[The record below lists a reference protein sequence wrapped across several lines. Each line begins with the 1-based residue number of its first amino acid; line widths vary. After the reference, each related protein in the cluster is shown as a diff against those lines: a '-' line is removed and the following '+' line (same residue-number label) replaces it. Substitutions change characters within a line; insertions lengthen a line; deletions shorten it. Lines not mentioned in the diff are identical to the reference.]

1 MAEDRRGRDFRI
13 LGFHAE
19 MLQPVFD
26 GMLPFAECVAGRGT
40 EDFGLRRGLQRGGRN
55 GTAFLVMGAVP
66 IANVIRVAGD
76 DEPSDTAV
84 R

>member
-1 MAEDRRGRDFRI
+1 LRGVRFRAKRNPCYILNFILNFPNEINALGGSEVGSKLRAESQ
-13 LGFHAE
+13 ANE
-19 MLQPVFD
+19 V
-26 GMLPFAECVAGRGT
+26 V
-40 EDFGLRRGLQRGGRN
+40 
-55 GTAFLVMGAVP
+55 VP

>member
-1 MAEDRRGRDFRI
+1 MDQHD
-13 LGFHAE
+13 
-19 MLQPVFD
+19 
-26 GMLPFAECVAGRGT
+26 
-40 EDFGLRRGLQRGGRN
+40 LRERANRFWLRVI
-55 GTAFLVMGAVP
+55 TLAVP